1 METMRALVSAALAGG
16 MLLSGTAMAET
27 RLTLKA
33 AASGSAY
40 YVMTVQLS
48 EAIRTESKGA
58 VIPTVEESQGS
69 VQNVKEAIRR
79 PGAYLFT
86 SPPALVAAARAGKKP
101 FEGETGYDTVQGL
114 FTLPAITMHWVVRAD
129 AGVASLGD
137 LAGKRFVA
145 GGRGT
150 FTQRQSDAVFRLL
163 GIADKVNLVD
173 VELNAAVNAMRN
185 RQIDGFATGGSF
197 PAPNLQELAVAM
209 PIRLLGLDDAQVAQ
223 IRQQDPSATAMTI
236 PAGVYKG
243 VDTPTSTIA
252 LPVGAYAT
260 QRMDEATAY
269 AVVKAF
275 WVRKPELAKQN
286 PWWDGVTTD
295 QVALLGVDLH
305 PGAARYYREA
315 GITIPAAR

>member
-1 METMRALVSAALAGG
+1 MRALASAVLAGG
-16 MLLSGTAMAET
+16 LLLSQGVAAET

-40 YVMTVQLS
+40 YVMTVQLA
-48 EAIRTESKGA
+48 ETIRTETRGA
-58 VIPTVEESQGS
+58 VAPTVEESQGS
-69 VQNVKEAIRR
+69 VQNVKEAARR

-86 SPPALVAAARAGKKP
+86 SPPALVAAARGGRKP
-101 FEGETGYDTVQGL
+101 FEGESGYDGIRGL

-129 AGVASLGD
+129 AGVAGFAD

-150 FTQRQSDAVFRLL
+150 FTQRQSDAVFRMM
-163 GIADKVNLVD
+163 GIADKVNIVD

-185 RQIDGFATGGSF
+185 RQIDGFATGGSY
-197 PAPNLQELAVAM
+197 PAPNLQELAVAT
-209 PIRLLGLDDAQVAQ
+209 PIRLLGLDEAQ
-223 IRQQDPSATAMTI
+223 IEAIRKEDPSATGLTI

-243 VDTPTSTIA
+243 IDTPTRTIA
-252 LPVGAYAT
+252 LPVGAYGT
-260 QRMDEATAY
+260 TKMDEATAY

-275 WVRKPELAKQN
+275 WERKAEMSKQN
-286 PWWDGVTTD
+286 PWWDGVAAD
-295 QVALLGVDLH
+295 QIALLGVSVH

-315 GITIPAAR
+315 GIPVPADQ